1 MGKRGRK
8 KKGGCSQL
16 LFKVPE
22 HKLIQ
27 KDVDISVPSFS
38 DGKVLEGMSV
48 RCKVP
53 QHLDEGI
60 GQRVEVDVELA
71 H

>member
-1 MGKRGRK
+1 
-8 KKGGCSQL
+8 

-27 KDVDISVPSFS
+27 KKKKDVDISLSPLQ
-38 DGKVLEGMSV
+38 DGKVLEGMTV

-71 H
+71 HYSR